1 MPNIQDIF
9 KAIATD
15 GFSSSALQLID
26 NYTNDIQ
33 NGTTNFYRFTI
44 PEHAGLCTAGSA
56 LIGASVVASYA
67 RASLTASRDA
77 SGSQGSPNSWEID
90 ELQEQL
96 IEKWAKAARLWV
108 EDSEKILTA
117 TFGPMIAQGAEAKV
131 YYREGDTSVVKE
143 RASIYS
149 TTQKALDA
157 IVLHNCLFPETA

>member
-96 IEKWAKAARLWV
+96 IEKWAQAINVVNYAKKLFFRRMRRAYPMDKFVTTTLFQSIKIWV
-108 EDSEKILTA
+108 IANDQCILA
-117 TFGPMIAQGAEAKV
+117 VA
-131 YYREGDTSVVKE
+131 
-143 RASIYS
+143 
-149 TTQKALDA
+149 
-157 IVLHNCLFPETA
+157 

>member
-1 MPNIQDIF
+1 MPNIHDIF
-9 KAIATD
+9 NAISTD
-15 GFSSSALQLID
+15 DFSSSTLQFID

-44 PEHAGLCTAGSA
+44 PEHAGLCTAGPA

-96 IEKWAKAARLWV
+96 IEQWAKAANLW
-108 EDSEKILTA
+108 EDDSENILIE
-117 TFGPMIAQGAEAKV
+117 TFGPKIAEGSEANVFIDELTDKPIFI
-131 YYREGDTSVVKE
+131 DCIVKF
-143 RASIYS
+143 
-149 TTQKALDA
+149 K
-157 IVLHNCLFPETA
+157 